1 MSLLEINLYNI
12 LKTDFNLSD
21 AKAMDFINS
30 LEKLQEESIKSP
42 IEELSSKMDKRIEE
56 LSSKMDKRFEQVDLK
71 FEQINTKFEQVY
83 TKIEVANGNTLKWFM
98 GGFITIVLMVLGLYA
113 AILLK

>member
-12 LKTDFNLSD
+12 LKSDFNLSD

-42 IEELSSKMDKRIEE
+42 IEELSSKMDLKFEQVY
-56 LSSKMDKRFEQVDLK
+56 KRFEQVDLR

-83 TKIEVANGNTLKWFM
+83 TKIEVANNNTLKWFM